1 MGCSIYKGL
10 LVRGIS
16 SGGLNAV
23 GLHDSRFGA
32 LVLEVA
38 FEVVNSANMFFS
50 EIDIR
55 ELVVAWVHSEGTFD
69 QTLLGTSGISSDYL
83 LFKVDVVLDQDLF
96 SYHGL
101 IAS

>member
-83 LFKVDVVLDQDLF
+83 LFKVDVVLDEDLF
-96 SYHGL
+96 SNHGL